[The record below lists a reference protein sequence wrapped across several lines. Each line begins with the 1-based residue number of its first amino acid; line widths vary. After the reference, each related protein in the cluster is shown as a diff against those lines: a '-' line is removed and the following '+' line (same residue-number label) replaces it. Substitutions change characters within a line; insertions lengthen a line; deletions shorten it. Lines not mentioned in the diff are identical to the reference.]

1 MVRARHRHHAAR
13 TKGDNAQAEG
23 LHMRRAGAGH
33 VECRWR
39 VREGIGEGAVCGVW
53 PGSYAYA
60 RQ

>member
-1 MVRARHRHHAAR
+1 
-13 TKGDNAQAEG
+13 
-23 LHMRRAGAGH
+23 MRRAGAGH